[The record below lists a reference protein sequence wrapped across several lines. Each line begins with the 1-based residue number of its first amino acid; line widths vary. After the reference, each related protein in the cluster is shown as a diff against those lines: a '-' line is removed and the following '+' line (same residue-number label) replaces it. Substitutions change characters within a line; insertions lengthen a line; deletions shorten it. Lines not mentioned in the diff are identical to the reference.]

1 MALTALDTD
10 RAVTVSVVICAY
22 TEARWDELVAGVRS
36 VQLQDPP
43 TPEVIVVIDHN
54 EALLDR
60 ARREISGIKVTVNTG
75 REGAVRSAERRR
87 GRGDRRRRGLPRRRC
102 QSRARMAVAP

>member
-22 TEARWDELVAGVRS
+22 TEARWDDLVAGVRC

-60 ARREISGIKVTVNTG
+60 VRREIPGIEVTDNTG
-75 REGAVRSAERRR
+75 RRGLSGARNAGGAVAT
-87 GRGDRRRRGLPRRRC
+87 GDVGAFPDDD
-102 QSRARMAVAP
+102 